1 MKWQVIIIAIVLY
14 LTCGCRQ
21 IQRPQLLLS
30 TYNYDFG
37 VVDSAMVYSGS
48 VTLLNC
54 GSANLQIEQINTGCG
69 CTSAQCTKNTI
80 APGETGVLRFTF
92 DTKNKTGEQSQFIS
106 IIANTD
112 SLVHILKLTAFV
124 ENQI

>member
-1 MKWQVIIIAIVLY
+1 MKKIINLVAVL
-14 LTCGCRQ
+14 CFAFGCRQ
-21 IQRPQLLLS
+21 AKRPQLLLS

-37 VVDSAMVYSGS
+37 VIDSAVQYAGS

-54 GSANLQIEQINTGCG
+54 GNADLLIEKINTGCG
-69 CTSAQCTKNTI
+69 CTSVECSENTI

-92 DTKNKTGEQSQFIS
+92 DTKNKTGEQNQFIS

-124 ENQI
+124 ESQI

>member
-1 MKWQVIIIAIVLY
+1 MKRTATLIAIL
-14 LTCGCRQ
+14 CFAFGCRQ
-21 IQRPQLLLS
+21 AQRPQLSLS

-37 VVDSAMVYSGS
+37 VVDSAMQYSGS

-54 GSANLQIEQINTGCG
+54 GNANLQIEKVITGCG
-69 CTSAQCTKNTI
+69 CTSAQCSVNTL
-80 APGETGVLRFTF
+80 APGETGVLRFTY
-92 DTKNKTGEQSQFIS
+92 DTKDKTGEQNQFIT

-112 SLVHILKLTAFV
+112 SLVHIFRLSAIV